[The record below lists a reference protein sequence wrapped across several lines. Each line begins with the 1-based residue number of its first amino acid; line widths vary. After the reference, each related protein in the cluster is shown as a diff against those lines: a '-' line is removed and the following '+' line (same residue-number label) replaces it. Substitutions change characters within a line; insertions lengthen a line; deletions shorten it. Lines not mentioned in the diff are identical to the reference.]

1 MSESEKPFYFNK
13 KRQRIE
19 LEISYHAR
27 YRFVQRW
34 QKLYGQTLTFE
45 EVDKYIV
52 RYFPGATRITNFSQ
66 HERNRLRRYGKD
78 TLFFRTS
85 GLTFVVQNGTI
96 ITVEIS
102 DKGMRHLN
110 VDNPLF

>member
-1 MSESEKPFYFNK
+1 VTESPKPFYVNK
-13 KRQRIE
+13 KKQRIE
-19 LEISYHAR
+19 LEISFHAR
-27 YRFVQRW
+27 QRFAQRW
-34 QKLYGQTLTFE
+34 QKLYRETLSFDQ
-45 EVDKYIV
+45 VDQYII
-52 RYFPGATRITNFSQ
+52 RHFPNATRITNFSN

-85 GLTFVVQNGTI
+85 GFTFIVQNGVI